1 MFDWVISDTHFFHKN
16 IVQYAGRPAN
26 HNELMIENW
35 RKTVPDFDRD
45 RYYQKVLH
53 LGDVLMGQ
61 QQLWGTIG
69 WLPGTVSVLNSGNH
83 DEPHK
88 VKWIQENLGWQFIPE
103 FDMQYR
109 GWMIYFSHRPLW
121 VDYPNP
127 NDNTEVVVNREGL
140 KHPGNHSI
148 NVHGHIHEKLAP
160 SRYHI
165 NVSVE
170 QIGYKPVRLK
180 EILDNKIGELENG

>member
-35 RKTVPDFDRD
+35 HSTVREGET
-45 RYYQKVLH
+45 VLH

-61 QQLWGTIG
+61 QQLWPTI
-69 WLPGTVSVLNSGNH
+69 LLTRNVDVLDSGNH

-88 VKWIQENLGWQFIPE
+88 RKWIETYWGWKFIPE

-140 KHPGNHSI
+140 KYPGNHSI

-180 EILDNKIGELENG
+180 EILDNKIGELEV